1 MLDQGIAIK
10 TSIVSLLREV
20 QALTKSRNL
29 WLLGAGSS
37 IKRKVEFPGGDKE
50 KVMWNFHGMRVLGFG
65 HGIPN
70 CEVVL

>member
-10 TSIVSLLREV
+10 TTIVSLSREV

-29 WLLGAGSS
+29 WLLGARWS

-50 KVMWNFHGMRVLGFG
+50 KSHVEFPWHESLGFWAW
-65 HGIPN
+65 N
-70 CEVVL
+70 SQL